1 MLSAGEA
8 PLAMELVAGPVLPWP
23 GTSETARAPSSSSGV
38 EIPQPMTV
46 EPDPMVRRG
55 LKRASEGD
63 PEIVEICSLI
73 SDVNV
78 NEGRIL
84 QFSVREFSEEEEWQA
99 LSAELARLDEFDAQ
113 KDIPRDQ
120 ATGPLLTL
128 HVDSHGEEWS
138 AKKIGGVCALLVD
151 NQKGARSLFTAR
163 RLDHRSTKCCLFWLT
178 VTGGM

>member
-120 ATGPLLTL
+120 ATGPLLTFTWIRM
-128 HVDSHGEEWS
+128 VKNGAPKKSVVSAPFWS
-138 AKKIGGVCALLVD
+138 TIRREQGVSLLPDAWTTDPQNVACS
-151 NQKGARSLFTAR
+151 G
-163 RLDHRSTKCCLFWLT
+163 
-178 VTGGM
+178 

>member
-1 MLSAGEA
+1 M
-8 PLAMELVAGPVLPWP
+8 
-23 GTSETARAPSSSSGV
+23 
-38 EIPQPMTV
+38 EIPQPVAV

-78 NEGRIL
+78 NEGPHPPV
-84 QFSVREFSEEEEWQA
+84 SVREFYEEEEWQA
-99 LSAELARLDEFDAQ
+99 LSAEIARLDEFDAK

-120 ATGPLLTL
+120 ATG
-128 HVDSHGEEWS
+128 SRQR
-138 AKKIGGVCALLVD
+138 IGCVCALLVD

-178 VTGGM
+178 ITGGM